1 MTKLLQS
8 FKPYFSPKILAVG
21 FLSFASGLPIL
32 MTLSTL
38 TYWLSKYGVD
48 KKSIGLI
55 SLAGLP
61 YVFKFLW
68 APFLDAKLPFI
79 LAKLG
84 RRKSWIVL
92 FQFCLTTVFFGLSLV
107 NPNDHIG
114 IISILILL
122 LAASSASQDIV
133 IDAYRIDTLSNDE
146 QSYGSSLSQ
155 VTYRMAMLIMGA
167 AVLFASD
174 YINWPTIFLLVT
186 ALFAVI
192 TLITIFLI
200 KEEADHSDSSQHE
213 KISAHSTLADYILI
227 PFKNFITRPQ
237 AILILIFILFFKMP
251 DAIAGVLISAFY
263 NEMGYTGAQIGLI
276 SKVYGLIA
284 TLLGAFISANIISRM
299 SLYNA
304 LIWSS
309 TLMGLTNLGYILVL
323 HYPTALSLTLAI
335 SLENFIGGFASAVF
349 ITYLS
354 LLCNRAYSATQYA
367 MLSAIAAFSLRIFGS
382 FSGFAV
388 EDYGWQSF
396 FIFTAFL
403 FVPALFVLTM
413 IKTSIL
419 QLQISSAAK
428 QDQT

>member
-68 APFLDAKLPFI
+68 APFLDAKRPII

-92 FQFCLTTVFFGLSLV
+92 FQSCLTIVFFALSMV

-186 ALFAVI
+186 ALFASI
-192 TLITIFLI
+192 TLVTIFFI
-200 KEEADHSDSSQHE
+200 KEEENHSDSTQQ

-284 TLLGAFISANIISRM
+284 TLLCAFISANIISRM
-299 SLYNA
+299 SLYSA

-354 LLCNRAYSATQYA
+354 LLCNRSYSATQYA

-403 FVPALFVLTM
+403 FVPALIVLTM

-419 QLQISSAAK
+419 QLQTSSTAK
-428 QDQT
+428 QSQT

>member
-68 APFLDAKLPFI
+68 APFLDAKRPII

-92 FQFCLTTVFFGLSLV
+92 FQSCLTLVFFALSMV

-186 ALFAVI
+186 VLFASI
-192 TLITIFLI
+192 TLVTIFFI
-200 KEEADHSDSSQHE
+200 KEEENHSDSTQQ

-299 SLYNA
+299 SLYSA

-354 LLCNRAYSATQYA
+354 LLCNRSYSATQYA

-403 FVPALFVLTM
+403 FVPALIVLTM

-419 QLQISSAAK
+419 QLQTSSTAK
-428 QDQT
+428 QNQT

>member
-1 MTKLLQS
+1 MTQLLQS
-8 FKPYFSPKILAVG
+8 FKPYFSSKILAVG

-68 APFLDAKLPFI
+68 APFLDAKRSYL

-84 RRKSWIVL
+84 RRKSWIIL
-92 FQFCLTTVFFGLSLV
+92 FQSCLTLIFFTLSLV

-122 LAASSASQDIV
+122 LATASASQDIV
-133 IDAYRIDTLSNDE
+133 IDAYRIDTLTSKE

-155 VTYRMAMLIMGA
+155 VTYRIAMLIMGA

-174 YINWPTIFLLVT
+174 YIAWPTIFLLV
-186 ALFAVI
+186 AILF
-192 TLITIFLI
+192 TLITLVTFIFI
-200 KEEADHSDSSQHE
+200 KEEINHLSPQQQA
-213 KISAHSTLADYILI
+213 ISANSTLTDYILI
-227 PFKNFITRPQ
+227 PFKNFITHPQ
-237 AILILIFILFFKMP
+237 AIFILVFILFFKMP

-263 NEMGYTGAQIGLI
+263 NEMGYTGAQIGII

-284 TLLGAFISANIISRM
+284 TLLGAFISANIIARM
-299 SLYNA
+299 NLYSA

-309 TLMGLTNLGYILVL
+309 ILMGLTNLGYIMVL
-323 HYPTALSLTLAI
+323 HYPTVLSLTLAI

-354 LLCNRAYSATQYA
+354 LLCNRSYSATQYA
-367 MLSAIAAFSLRIFGS
+367 MLSALAAFSLRIFGS

-388 EDYGWQSF
+388 EDYGWQNF
-396 FIFTAFL
+396 FIFTTFL
-403 FVPALFVLTM
+403 FVPALLVLM
-413 IKTSIL
+413 YIKNSIFEL
-419 QLQISSAAK
+419 QHTTREFK
-428 QDQT
+428 K

>member
-1 MTKLLQS
+1 FQS
-8 FKPYFSPKILAVG
+8 
-21 FLSFASGLPIL
+21 
-32 MTLSTL
+32 
-38 TYWLSKYGVD
+38 
-48 KKSIGLI
+48 
-55 SLAGLP
+55 
-61 YVFKFLW
+61 
-68 APFLDAKLPFI
+68 
-79 LAKLG
+79 
-84 RRKSWIVL
+84 
-92 FQFCLTTVFFGLSLV
+92 CLTLIFFALSMV

-114 IISILILL
+114 FISILILL
-122 LAASSASQDIV
+122 LATASASQDIV
-133 IDAYRIDTLSNDE
+133 IDAYRIDTLSNEE

-174 YINWPTIFLLVT
+174 YINWSTIFILVAT
-186 ALFAVI
+186 LFAAI
-192 TLITIFLI
+192 TFVTIFFI
-200 KEEADHSDSSQHE
+200 KEITDYSSSQHQ

-263 NEMGYTGAQIGLI
+263 NEMGYTGTQIGLI

-299 SLYNA
+299 NLYSA

-309 TLMGLTNLGYILVL
+309 ILMGLTNLGYILVL
-323 HYPTALSLTLAI
+323 HYPTVLSLTLAI

-354 LLCNRAYSATQYA
+354 LLCNRSYSATQYA

-403 FVPALFVLTM
+403 FVPALFVLTQ
-413 IKTSIL
+413 IKVSIL
-419 QLQISSAAK
+419 QLQASNK
-428 QDQT
+428 TNQN

>member
-1 MTKLLQS
+1 MTQLLQS

-68 APFLDAKLPFI
+68 APFLDAKRPLI

-92 FQFCLTTVFFGLSLV
+92 FQLCLTLIFLTLSAL
-107 NPNDHIG
+107 NPKEHIV

-122 LAASSASQDIV
+122 LATASASQDIV
-133 IDAYRIDTLSNDE
+133 IDAYRIDTLSNEE

-155 VTYRMAMLIMGA
+155 VTYRIAMLIMGA

-174 YINWPTIFLLVT
+174 YISWPTIFLLVT
-186 ALFAVI
+186 TLFALI
-192 TLITIFLI
+192 TLITIFCI
-200 KEEADHSDSSQHE
+200 QENTDYSVAHPSKT
-213 KISAHSTLADYILI
+213 SAHSTLADYILI
-227 PFKNFITRPQ
+227 PFKNFIIRPQ

-263 NEMGYTGAQIGLI
+263 NEMGYTGTQIGLI

-284 TLLGAFISANIISRM
+284 TLLGAFISANIVARM
-299 SLYNA
+299 NLYSA

-309 TLMGLTNLGYILVL
+309 ILMGLTNLGYILVL
-323 HYPTALSLTLAI
+323 HYPTVLSLTLAI

-354 LLCNRAYSATQYA
+354 LLCNRSYSATQYA

-388 EDYGWQSF
+388 EDHGWQNF

-403 FVPALFVLTM
+403 FVPALLVLIC
-413 IKTSIL
+413 IKNSIL
-419 QLQISSAAK
+419 ELQHSSKDTKA
-428 QDQT
+428 

>member
-68 APFLDAKLPFI
+68 APFLDAKRPII

-92 FQFCLTTVFFGLSLV
+92 FQSCLTIVFFALSMV

-186 ALFAVI
+186 VLFASI
-192 TLITIFLI
+192 TLVTIFFI
-200 KEEADHSDSSQHE
+200 KEEENHSDSTQQ

-299 SLYNA
+299 SLYSA

-354 LLCNRAYSATQYA
+354 LLCNRSYSATQYA

-403 FVPALFVLTM
+403 FVPALIVLTM

-419 QLQISSAAK
+419 QLQTSSTAK
-428 QDQT
+428 QNQI

>member
-1 MTKLLQS
+1 MSKLLQS
-8 FKPYFSPKILAVG
+8 FQPYFSPKILAVG

-68 APFLDAKLPFI
+68 APFLDAKRPII

-84 RRKSWIVL
+84 RRKSWIAL
-92 FQFCLTTVFFGLSLV
+92 FQSCLTLIFFALSTV

-122 LAASSASQDIV
+122 LATASASQDIV

-167 AVLFASD
+167 AVLLASD
-174 YINWPTIFLLVT
+174 YISWPTIFLLVT
-186 ALFAVI
+186 ALFALI
-192 TLITIFLI
+192 TLITTLFIQ
-200 KEEADHSDSSQHE
+200 EETDHATPQQ
-213 KISAHSTLADYILI
+213 KISEHSTLADYILI
-227 PFKNFITRPQ
+227 PFRNFITRPQ

-263 NEMGYTGAQIGLI
+263 NEMGYTGAQIGII

-284 TLLGAFISANIISRM
+284 TLLGAFISANIIARM
-299 SLYNA
+299 NLYSA

-309 TLMGLTNLGYILVL
+309 ILMGLTNLGYILVL
-323 HYPTALSLTLAI
+323 HYPTVLSLTLAI

-354 LLCNRAYSATQYA
+354 LLCNRSYSATQYA

-388 EDYGWQSF
+388 DDYGWQNF

-403 FVPALFVLTM
+403 FVPALLVLIW

-419 QLQISSAAK
+419 ELQNNNINK
-428 QDQT
+428 

>member
-38 TYWLSKYGVD
+38 TYWLSRYGVD

-68 APFLDAKLPFI
+68 APFLDAKRPII

-92 FQFCLTTVFFGLSLV
+92 FQSCLTIVFFALSMV

-186 ALFAVI
+186 VLFASI
-192 TLITIFLI
+192 TLVTIFFI
-200 KEEADHSDSSQHE
+200 KEEENYSDSTQQ

-299 SLYNA
+299 SLYSA

-354 LLCNRAYSATQYA
+354 LLCNRSYSATQYA

-419 QLQISSAAK
+419 QLQTSSTAK
-428 QDQT
+428 QNQV

>member
-68 APFLDAKLPFI
+68 APFLDAKRPII

-92 FQFCLTTVFFGLSLV
+92 FQSCLTIVFFALSMV

-186 ALFAVI
+186 ALFASI
-192 TLITIFLI
+192 TLVTIFFI
-200 KEEADHSDSSQHE
+200 KEEENLSDSTQQ

-299 SLYNA
+299 SLYSA

-354 LLCNRAYSATQYA
+354 LLCNRSYSATQYA

-403 FVPALFVLTM
+403 FVPALIVLTM

-419 QLQISSAAK
+419 QLQTSSTAK
-428 QDQT
+428 QNQV

>member
-68 APFLDAKLPFI
+68 APFLDAKRPII

-92 FQFCLTTVFFGLSLV
+92 FQSCLTIIFFALSMV

-122 LAASSASQDIV
+122 LATASASQDIV
-133 IDAYRIDTLSNDE
+133 IDAYRIDTLSNEE

-174 YINWPTIFLLVT
+174 YINWPTIFLLAAT
-186 ALFAVI
+186 LFAAI
-192 TLITIFLI
+192 TFVTIFLI
-200 KEEADHSDSSQHE
+200 KEEIDHSEVQRQ
-213 KISAHSTLADYILI
+213 KISAHATLADYILI

-237 AILILIFILFFKMP
+237 AILILVFILFFKMP

-263 NEMGYTGAQIGLI
+263 NEMGYTGTQIGLI

-299 SLYNA
+299 NLYSA
-304 LIWSS
+304 LVWSS
-309 TLMGLTNLGYILVL
+309 ILMGLTNLGYILVL
-323 HYPTALSLTLAI
+323 HYPTVLSLTLAI

-354 LLCNRAYSATQYA
+354 LLCNRSYSATQYA

-419 QLQISSAAK
+419 QLQASNTAK
-428 QDQT
+428 QNQP

>member
-1 MTKLLQS
+1 MTQLLQS
-8 FKPYFSPKILAVG
+8 FKPYFSSKILAVG

-48 KKSIGLI
+48 KKSIGLM

-68 APFLDAKLPFI
+68 APFLDAKRPFI
-79 LAKLG
+79 LNKLG

-92 FQFCLTTVFFGLSLV
+92 FQTCLTLIFFALSTV
-107 NPNDHIG
+107 NPTEHIG

-133 IDAYRIDTLSNDE
+133 IDAYRIDTLSNEE

-174 YINWPTIFLLVT
+174 YIAWSSIFLLVSV
-186 ALFAVI
+186 LFGAITVI
-192 TLITIFLI
+192 TLLFI
-200 KEEADHSDSSQHE
+200 KEEQKNLEPSSTQTL
-213 KISAHSTLADYILI
+213 STASTLADYILI
-227 PFKNFITRPQ
+227 PFKNFIVRPQ
-237 AILILIFILFFKMP
+237 ALLILIFILLFKMP
-251 DAIAGVLISAFY
+251 DAIAGVLIPAFY
-263 NEMGYTGAQIGLI
+263 DEMGYTGTQIGLI

-299 SLYNA
+299 SLYSA

-354 LLCNRAYSATQYA
+354 LLCNRSYSATQYA

-419 QLQISSAAK
+419 QLQASNTAK
-428 QDQT
+428 QN

>member
-68 APFLDAKLPFI
+68 APFLDAKRPII

-92 FQFCLTTVFFGLSLV
+92 FQSCLTIVFFALSMV

-155 VTYRMAMLIMGA
+155 VTYRMAMLIMSA

-186 ALFAVI
+186 ALFASI
-192 TLITIFLI
+192 TLVTIFFI
-200 KEEADHSDSSQHE
+200 KEENHSDSTQQ

-299 SLYNA
+299 SLYSA

-354 LLCNRAYSATQYA
+354 LLCNRSYSATQYA
-367 MLSAIAAFSLRIFGS
+367 MLSAVAAFSLRIFGS

-419 QLQISSAAK
+419 QLQTSSTAK
-428 QDQT
+428 QNQV

>member
-68 APFLDAKLPFI
+68 APFLDAKRPII

-92 FQFCLTTVFFGLSLV
+92 FQSCLTIVFFALSMV

-186 ALFAVI
+186 ALFASI
-192 TLITIFLI
+192 TLVTIFFI
-200 KEEADHSDSSQHE
+200 KEEENHSDSTQQ

-299 SLYNA
+299 SLYSA

-354 LLCNRAYSATQYA
+354 LLCNRSYSATQYA

-403 FVPALFVLTM
+403 FVPALIVLTM

-419 QLQISSAAK
+419 QLQTSSTAK
-428 QDQT
+428 QNQE

>member
-1 MTKLLQS
+1 MTQLLQS
-8 FKPYFSPKILAVG
+8 FKPYFSSKILAVG

-48 KKSIGLI
+48 KKSIGLM

-68 APFLDAKLPFI
+68 APFLDAKRPFI

-92 FQFCLTTVFFGLSLV
+92 FQTCLTLIFFALSTV
-107 NPNDHIG
+107 NPTEHIG

-133 IDAYRIDTLSNDE
+133 IDAYRIDTLSNEE

-155 VTYRMAMLIMGA
+155 VTYRMAMLVMGA

-174 YINWPTIFLLVT
+174 YIAWSSIFLLVS
-186 ALFAVI
+186 ALFGAITVI
-192 TLITIFLI
+192 TLLFI
-200 KEEADHSDSSQHE
+200 KEEQKNLEPSSTQTL
-213 KISAHSTLADYILI
+213 STASTLADYILI
-227 PFKNFITRPQ
+227 PFKNFIVRPQ
-237 AILILIFILFFKMP
+237 ALLILIFILLFKMP
-251 DAIAGVLISAFY
+251 DAIAGVLIPAFY
-263 NEMGYTGAQIGLI
+263 DEMGYTGAQIGLI

-284 TLLGAFISANIISRM
+284 TLLGAFISANIIARM
-299 SLYNA
+299 SLYSA

-354 LLCNRAYSATQYA
+354 LLCNRSYSATQYA

-419 QLQISSAAK
+419 QLQASNTAK
-428 QDQT
+428 QNQ

>member
-68 APFLDAKLPFI
+68 APFLDAKRPII

-92 FQFCLTTVFFGLSLV
+92 FQSCLTLIFFALSMV

-133 IDAYRIDTLSNDE
+133 IDAYRIDMLSNDE

-186 ALFAVI
+186 ALFASI
-192 TLITIFLI
+192 TLVTIFFI
-200 KEEADHSDSSQHE
+200 KEEENHSDSTQQ

-299 SLYNA
+299 SLYSA

-354 LLCNRAYSATQYA
+354 LLCNRSYSATQYA

-388 EDYGWQSF
+388 EDYGWQNF

-403 FVPALFVLTM
+403 FAPALFVLTM

-419 QLQISSAAK
+419 QLQTSSTAK
-428 QDQT
+428 QNQT

>member
-68 APFLDAKLPFI
+68 APFLDAKRPII

-92 FQFCLTTVFFGLSLV
+92 FQSCLTIVFFALSMV

-186 ALFAVI
+186 ALFASI
-192 TLITIFLI
+192 TLVTIFFI
-200 KEEADHSDSSQHE
+200 KEEENHSDSTQQ

-299 SLYNA
+299 SLYSA

-354 LLCNRAYSATQYA
+354 LLCNRSYSATQYA

-403 FVPALFVLTM
+403 FVPALIVLTM

-419 QLQISSAAK
+419 QLQTSSTAK
-428 QDQT
+428 QNQT

>member
-68 APFLDAKLPFI
+68 APFLDAKRPII

-92 FQFCLTTVFFGLSLV
+92 FQSCLTIVFFALSMV

-186 ALFAVI
+186 ALFASI
-192 TLITIFLI
+192 TLVTIFFI
-200 KEEADHSDSSQHE
+200 KEEENHSDSTQQ

-299 SLYNA
+299 SLYSA

-354 LLCNRAYSATQYA
+354 LLCNRSYSATQYA

-403 FVPALFVLTM
+403 FVPALIVLTM

-419 QLQISSAAK
+419 QLQTSSTAK
-428 QDQT
+428 QNQI

>member
-68 APFLDAKLPFI
+68 APFLDAKRPFI

-92 FQFCLTTVFFGLSLV
+92 FQACLTFIFFALSMV

-186 ALFAVI
+186 ALFALI
-192 TLITIFLI
+192 TFITIFLI
-200 KEEADHSDSSQHE
+200 TEEADHPDSSQHE

-299 SLYNA
+299 SLYSA

-354 LLCNRAYSATQYA
+354 LLCNRSYSATQYA

-419 QLQISSAAK
+419 QLQASNTAK
-428 QDQT
+428 QNQP